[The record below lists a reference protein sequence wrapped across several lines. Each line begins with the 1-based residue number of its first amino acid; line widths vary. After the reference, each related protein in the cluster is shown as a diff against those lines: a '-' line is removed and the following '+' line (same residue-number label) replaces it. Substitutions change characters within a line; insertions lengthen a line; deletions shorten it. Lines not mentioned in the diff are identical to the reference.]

1 MLFRSSIAVAFAD
14 GPVTTV
20 SEIPASHA
28 TLYRLALASIGIG
41 VLVLGF
47 KFLAWRLT
55 GSVALY
61 SDALESIINV
71 ATAIAA
77 FVAARVSAMPADDT
91 HPYGHTKAEY
101 LSAVSEGGLSIR
113 AAMAILLQAWAG
125 LFASRPRGIGRGEG
139 RV

>member
-1 MLFRSSIAVAFAD
+1 MPT
-14 GPVTTV
+14 G

-77 FVAARVSAMPADDT
+77 FVAVRVRAMAGDDN
-91 HPYGHTKAEY
+91 HPYGPPKAEY
-101 LSAVSEGGLSIR
+101 REAVVEGDTIHLD
-113 AAMAILLQAWAG
+113 ATPVL
-125 LFASRPRGIGRGEG
+125 
-139 RV
+139 

>member
-1 MLFRSSIAVAFAD
+1 MPT
-14 GPVTTV
+14 G

-47 KFLAWRLT
+47 KFMAWRLT

-71 ATAIAA
+71 APPIAA
-77 FVAARVSAMPADDT
+77 FVAVRVRAMPTAAN
-91 HPYGHTKAEY
+91 HPSGHTTPEH
-101 LSAVSEGGLSIR
+101 LSARPEGVLNTTHAPAELSAASPGLS
-113 AAMAILLQAWAG
+113 
-125 LFASRPRGIGRGEG
+125 
-139 RV
+139 

>member
-1 MLFRSSIAVAFAD
+1 MPT
-14 GPVTTV
+14 G

-77 FVAARVSAMPADDT
+77 FVAVRVSAMPADDN

-101 LSAVSEGGLSIR
+101 LDRKSVEEGKSG
-113 AAMAILLQAWAG
+113 
-125 LFASRPRGIGRGEG
+125 ASSVESGGAPKLK
-139 RV
+139 

>member
-1 MLFRSSIAVAFAD
+1 MLFRSSIAIAFAD
-14 GPVTTV
+14 RPMPTG

-47 KFLAWRLT
+47 EFLAWRLT

-77 FVAARVSAMPADDT
+77 FVAVRVSAMPAADN
-91 HPYGHTKAEY
+91 HPYGHTKPEHP
-101 LSAVSEGGLSIR
+101 
-113 AAMAILLQAWAG
+113 AAGKHWKR
-125 LFASRPRGIGRGEG
+125 SRK
-139 RV
+139 

>member
-1 MLFRSSIAVAFAD
+1 MIAIAFAD
-14 GPVTTV
+14 RPMPTG

-61 SDALESIINV
+61 SGALESITNV
-71 ATAIAA
+71 APAIAT
-77 FVAARVSAMPADDT
+77 FVPLRVRSMPV
-91 HPYGHTKAEY
+91 
-101 LSAVSEGGLSIR
+101 AV
-113 AAMAILLQAWAG
+113 
-125 LFASRPRGIGRGEG
+125 PIGRASCRERRG
-139 RV
+139 R